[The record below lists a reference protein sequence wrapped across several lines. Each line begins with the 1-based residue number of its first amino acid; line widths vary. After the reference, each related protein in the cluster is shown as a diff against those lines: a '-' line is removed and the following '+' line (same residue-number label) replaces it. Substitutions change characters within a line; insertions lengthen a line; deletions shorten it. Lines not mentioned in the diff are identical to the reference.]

1 MTVTENS
8 FEISDSPMEGGAE
21 ANARALAPRGLTPL
35 LVGRTAHIRPTTG
48 LADSEHAKI
57 WLYRALNKS
66 RRPDSNRGP
75 LHYEY
80 IFWDEVGPEQ

>member
-1 MTVTENS
+1 MTE
-8 FEISDSPMEGGAE
+8 
-21 ANARALAPRGLTPL
+21 
-35 LVGRTAHIRPTTG
+35 
-48 LADSEHAKI
+48 
-57 WLYRALNKS
+57 S